1 MHYKRQKLYM
11 VNPFYHI
18 IYHESEEVLTLLWC
32 SLTNMRGDDKIRSKE
47 MKPETKGMEEKSTEI
62 ETLTDRQPEV
72 LQ

>member
-1 MHYKRQKLYM
+1 M
-11 VNPFYHI
+11 VNTLYHI
-18 IYHESEEVLTLLWC
+18 IYHESEDVLTLLRC

-47 MKPETKGMEEKSTEI
+47 KKIETKGMEENSTGI